1 MHGLGDLLRIDLSNQ
16 KISKEPIPIELRRKF
31 LGGEGINAWLFWE
44 HFLKVAPEIDPLS
57 PDNVLIMG
65 VGPLAS
71 TGLGAGSK
79 AKFTFKSPAYNIY
92 GDASFGGGFSSQL
105 RWAGYDHIVITGKAD
120 HPVYIW
126 INDDSVEIRDAREL
140 WGKGVFETDALI
152 KEQLGEGVETVCIGP
167 AGENLVRFAC
177 IMASCHRAGGRGG
190 GGCVFGSKNLKAIAA
205 RGTRGLSVYDPSGL
219 FEWAA
224 KFCEYKKG
232 DLGSAYNHRA
242 GTMNLIRDTHY
253 TGLLAYRNHQGRMT
267 PDEKIDTLDHD
278 WYNKNIG
285 VRSKA
290 CSPGCGFACGGWY
303 HLKGDES
310 PGAGRH
316 TGQWGTKPEFG
327 AVNPFGPGC
336 DLSDLPE
343 ICHINK
349 MCNDH
354 GMDVMEISMTLSFL
368 MELWERGIFTR
379 EDTIKWTGEP
389 LSLEWGNFE
398 AMEKIIDYTAW
409 RKNELGDIVSE
420 GVYRAA
426 QRIGDTKS
434 VSVLKYAMYGK
445 AGAAHE
451 GATRIPSFGIAMAVA
466 PIGAHHMKGTGISAG
481 VSKKFL
487 GKPDGASSFGL
498 IAKGGE
504 LKEAKGVSKYMLQ
517 GAGHALG
524 EIFVAIANSLGVCHF
539 LCSHSSLN
547 EIPLDIL
554 SGALRAATGIE
565 LTPEEFITAADR
577 LTNIQKAFNS
587 RLGLRKEDDT
597 VCDRWMNEP
606 ILEGFAKGMKI
617 ADFLDPLKDEY
628 YEYKGWDKETS
639 LQTIEKLEELDLQD
653 VAQVLA
659 KEGGLACVADKR
671 R

>member
-1 MHGLGDLLRIDLSNQ
+1 MMDGLGDLLRIDLSSQ
-16 KISKEPIPIELRRKF
+16 KISREAIPVELRQKF

-44 HFLKVAPEIDPLS
+44 HFLKVDPKIDPLS

-79 AKFTFKSPAYNIY
+79 AKFTYKSPAYNLY
-92 GDASFGGGFSSQL
+92 GDTSCGGGFSSQL
-105 RWAGYDHIVITGKAD
+105 RWAGYDHIVITGKAE

-126 INDDSVEIRDAREL
+126 INDDSVEIRDARNV
-140 WGKGVFETDALI
+140 WGKGVWETDALI
-152 KEQLGEGVETVCIGP
+152 KEQLGEGVEAVCIGP
-167 AGENLVRFAC
+167 AGENLVRFAS

-205 RGTRGLSVYDPSGL
+205 RGTKGLSMYAADGL
-219 FEWAA
+219 FEVAETFR
-224 KFCEYKKG
+224 KFKNG

-253 TGLLAYRNHQGRMT
+253 TGLLAYRNHQGRMA
-267 PDEKIDTLDHD
+267 PDEKIDKLDHE

-303 HLKGDES
+303 HLKGNES
-310 PGAGRH
+310 PGARRH
-316 TGQWGTKPEFG
+316 AGEWGTKPEFG
-327 AVNPFGPGC
+327 ATNPFGPGC

-343 ICHINK
+343 VCHINQ
-349 MCNDH
+349 MCNDR

-368 MELWERGIFTR
+368 MELWERGIISR
-379 EDTIKWTGEP
+379 EDTMKWTGEP
-389 LSLEWGNFE
+389 LSLEWGNHE
-398 AMEKIIDYTAW
+398 AMEKIVDDTAW
-409 RKNELGDIVSE
+409 RSNELGDIVSG

-426 QRIGDTKS
+426 QRIGDAKN

-466 PIGAHHMKGTGISAG
+466 PIGAHHLKGTGISAG
-481 VSKKFL
+481 VSEKFL

-498 IAKGGE
+498 IAKGGG
-504 LKEAKGVSKYMLQ
+504 LKGAEGASKYELQ
-517 GAGHALG
+517 GAAHALG
-524 EIFVAIANSLGVCHF
+524 EIFMAMANSLGVCHF

-554 SGALRAATGIE
+554 SKGLRATTGIT
-565 LTPEEFITAADR
+565 LTPEELITAADR
-577 LTNIQKAFNS
+577 VTNIQKAFNS
-587 RLGLRKEDDT
+587 RLGLRREDDT
-597 VCDRWMNEP
+597 VCYRWMHEP

-617 ADFLDPLKDEY
+617 ADFLEPIKDEY
-628 YEYKGWDKETS
+628 YAYKGWDKETS
-639 LQTIEKLEELDLQD
+639 LQNKEKLEALDLQD
-653 VAQVLA
+653 VARVLA
-659 KEGGLACVADKR
+659 EEEGLADVDKR
-671 R
+671 